1 MNFEAW
7 SGEMGAGRLRDQ
19 KTAESARQV
28 AAATN
33 GERDRRTIP
42 DRNTG
47 LLKHLNTELAAAV
60 VGDVRG

>member
-1 MNFEAW
+1 
-7 SGEMGAGRLRDQ
+7 MGAGRLRDQ